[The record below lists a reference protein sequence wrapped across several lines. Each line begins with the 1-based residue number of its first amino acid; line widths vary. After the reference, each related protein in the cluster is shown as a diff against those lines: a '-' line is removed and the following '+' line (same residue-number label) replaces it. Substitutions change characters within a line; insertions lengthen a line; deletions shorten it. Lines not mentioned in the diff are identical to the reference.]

1 MDRNKIMATTFKITL
16 TDGTNSVN
24 TTMDADTNLKE
35 YILDLT
41 DLSSIENKLVDIKLE
56 ATGDAGEVG
65 ERVYMFF
72 ASNDHIYSDRKNAF
86 IEFPASSAKDPAE
99 YQEIETIKA
108 HKYAEATSFKASLTY
123 KTA

>member
-24 TTMDADTNLKE
+24 TTVDADTNLKE

-86 IEFPASSAKDPAE
+86 IEFPASADT
-99 YQEIETIKA
+99 YQEIEIIKA